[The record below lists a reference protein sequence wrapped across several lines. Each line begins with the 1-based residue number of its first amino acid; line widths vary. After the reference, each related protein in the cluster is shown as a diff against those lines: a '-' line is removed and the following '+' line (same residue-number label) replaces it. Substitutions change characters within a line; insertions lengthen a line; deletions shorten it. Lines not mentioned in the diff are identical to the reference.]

1 MRNNTVRDAYHTWA
15 DVSPSGKPGF
25 KGGPSIAV
33 NAAPCAID
41 EKPSGE
47 SCTTDVKDPSSP
59 KSVSR
64 VAAHLTQEIEA
75 TKLCCRIICHQRG
88 IYDCMIHVGL
98 KRPYLHR
105 YCLPLQVTR
114 DSLTTLP

>member
-47 SCTTDVKDPSSP
+47 SCTTNVKDPSLP

-64 VAAHLTQEIEA
+64 VAAHLTQEVGAAI
-75 TKLCCRIICHQRG
+75 LSCRIFRHKLG
-88 IYDCMIHVGL
+88 IYGCMCVGRTQL
-98 KRPYLHR
+98 LVAPF
-105 YCLPLQVTR
+105 
-114 DSLTTLP
+114 TLMLSATASHN